1 MLNSA
6 KLIINESYWL
16 LFNEGEKRTQE
27 FVVPNIQELNSD
39 NHTVSQ
45 LTRNLALIM
54 QDYDNDKTSSY
65 GIEVKTN
72 GSSRSSRIPLVRFS
86 RNNQSIW
93 RIVKD
98 IKMFEK
104 GIVELKD
111 LNYYL
116 SNTRINN
123 KLPLPLMVLVLAAP
137 EAEYINNKY
146 GEFIT
151 KKATESKIIVMTLE
165 FIQNLIGS
173 NKNVN
178 FNDLFSNQS
187 TVLTTRPIEL

>member
-39 NHTVSQ
+39 KHTVSQ

-54 QDYDNDKTSSY
+54 QNYDCDKTSAY
-65 GIEVKTN
+65 GIEIKTN
-72 GSSRSSRIPLVRFS
+72 GSSRSSRIPLVRCS
-86 RNNQSIW
+86 KNNQSIW

-98 IKMFEK
+98 LKMFEK

-116 SNTRINN
+116 RNTRINN

-137 EAEYINNKY
+137 ESEYINNKY

-151 KKATESKIIVMTLE
+151 RKATESKIIVITLE
-165 FIQNLIGS
+165 FIQNLIG
-173 NKNVN
+173 NDKTVN
-178 FNDLFSNQS
+178 FNDLFSNES
-187 TVLTTRPIEL
+187 TVLTAKPIEI